1 MSDTQKDE
9 QALLSPTLERLTTCL
24 PRHELLEIVKDAEE
38 VEALLKIEI
47 DRLNEKLNNKQPL
60 TVTKEKAEKAMTV
73 NEMLTSFETPAD
85 KFGATVSA
93 LIGRLRKP
101 LETPHPPHSTLIHHI
116 AQRDKLQKSKV
127 EDMNA
132 QKKKQNEQVQALLNL
147 QKNSIFT
154 NNMTETTALL
164 SLWKRISG
172 HRSAN
177 VFRRPVSERD
187 APGYTDKILFP
198 VDLSLIRKMVTAG
211 IIASYSDFQKY
222 IGLMSHNCVK
232 FNGRES
238 DYGIVAREFEAYV
251 DESIV
256 TAVTALTEAAIKKG
270 ELHLLDQ
277 KKKAQKKEKEKEQ
290 PSTSSS
296 SVGCSNS
303 SSSEKK
309 KTEAPVAS
317 ASTSAPTPTPVAAPP
332 TAVPKQEVTN
342 SAPVASTSTSALMT
356 MTMTSIMSTIPKK
369 KTGNATSMDGPTSKP
384 KEADIKSQF
393 QVPPVQTNNTTT
405 SDANSSVKPSTDDA
419 AASKGSSTGP
429 AAASTL
435 SGVKQSDDDPANTSA
450 AETTK
455 TVGGNTSDD
464 ASKSAAS
471 EQTQNDTGK
480 NTPRVSPK
488 RKRSKPSED
497 EATSNTSTSTS
508 TRRSKR
514 GRQST

>member
-1 MSDTQKDE
+1 MQKDE
-9 QALLSPTLERLTTCL
+9 QALLFPTLERLTVCL

-47 DRLNEKLNNKQPL
+47 GRLHEKLNNAQPL
-60 TVTKEKAEKAMTV
+60 STAKEVTDKAMSV

-116 AQRDKLQKSKV
+116 AQRDKLLQKPGKT
-127 EDMNA
+127 EDLDS
-132 QKKKQNEQVQALLNL
+132 QKKKQSEQVQALLDL
-147 QKNSIFT
+147 QKNPIFT
-154 NNMTETTALL
+154 NKMTEATALL

-177 VFRRPVSERD
+177 VFRRAVSERD

-211 IIASYSDFQKY
+211 IIDSYAEFQKY

-238 DYGIVAREFEAYV
+238 DYGIVAREFESYV

-256 TAVTALTEAAIKKG
+256 TAVNAATEAAIKKG
-270 ELHLLDQ
+270 EVEA
-277 KKKAQKKEKEKEQ
+277 KKSLQKKEQ
-290 PSTSSS
+290 PASSL
-296 SVGCSNS
+296 SV
-303 SSSEKK
+303 SEKK
-309 KTEAPVAS
+309 KTEAPATKPKSTPPSSVSGPATAPAVAPSAVDPKQSNSDLTPAS
-317 ASTSAPTPTPVAAPP
+317 AP
-332 TAVPKQEVTN
+332 
-342 SAPVASTSTSALMT
+342 
-356 MTMTSIMSTIPKK
+356 MTSILSTIPKK
-369 KTGNATSMDGPTSKP
+369 KTGNAISADVSSSKT
-384 KEADIKSQF
+384 KDADTKSQF
-393 QVPPVQTNNTTT
+393 QAPP
-405 SDANSSVKPSTDDA
+405 
-419 AASKGSSTGP
+419 
-429 AAASTL
+429 L
-435 SGVKQSDDDPANTSA
+435 PANAGDDVSA
-450 AETTK
+450 KTTNDDSTMKGEVADHAVSEAKSVESTNVSATETTK
-455 TVGGNTSDD
+455 GSGGNISDT
-464 ASKSAAS
+464 SKSAS
-471 EQTQNDTGK
+471 EQNDTGRS
-480 NTPRVSPK
+480 TPRVSPK

-497 EATSNTSTSTS
+497 EATSNASTSTS

>member
-1 MSDTQKDE
+1 MQKDE
-9 QALLSPTLERLTTCL
+9 QALLCPTLERLTTCL

-47 DRLNEKLNNKQPL
+47 GRLHEKLNNAQPL
-60 TVTKEKAEKAMTV
+60 TTAKEVGAEKAMTV

-116 AQRDKLQKSKV
+116 AQRDKLLQKPGKT
-127 EDMNA
+127 EDLES
-132 QKKKQNEQVQALLNL
+132 QKKKQSEQVQALLDL
-147 QKNSIFT
+147 QKNPIFT
-154 NNMTETTALL
+154 NKMTETTALL

-177 VFRRPVSERD
+177 VFRRAVSERD

-211 IIASYSDFQKY
+211 IIDSYAEFQKY

-238 DYGIVAREFEAYV
+238 DYGIVAREFESYV

-256 TAVTALTEAAIKKG
+256 TAVNAATEAAIKKG
-270 ELHLLDQ
+270 ELET
-277 KKKAQKKEKEKEQ
+277 KKSLQKKEQ
-290 PSTSSS
+290 PAS
-296 SVGCSNS
+296 SVSV
-303 SSSEKK
+303 SEKK
-309 KTEAPVAS
+309 KTEAPATKPTSTPPSSSSAPSSVSGPAPVPAVAPSPVDSKESNTDPTPAS
-317 ASTSAPTPTPVAAPP
+317 AP
-332 TAVPKQEVTN
+332 
-342 SAPVASTSTSALMT
+342 
-356 MTMTSIMSTIPKK
+356 MTSILSTIPKK
-369 KTGNATSMDGPTSKP
+369 KTGNAVPADVSASKT
-384 KEADIKSQF
+384 KDADTKSQF
-393 QVPPVQTNNTTT
+393 QALPLQANAGGDVSAKTT
-405 SDANSSVKPSTDDA
+405 SDDSTVKGEAADHAVSETKSDESTN
-419 AASKGSSTGP
+419 
-429 AAASTL
+429 
-435 SGVKQSDDDPANTSA
+435 VSA
-450 AETTK
+450 TETTK
-455 TVGGNTSDD
+455 GSGGNISDT
-464 ASKSAAS
+464 SKSAS
-471 EQTQNDTGK
+471 EQNDTGR